1 MNFLLKKFYLQPKGV
16 ASGGQVWQLSHPGM
30 SLPPHTN
37 YTNQKYE
44 NIEILASH
52 PASGLWAL
60 GNLPPPDFSLAMPLL
75 QPIKVLLK

>member
-1 MNFLLKKFYLQPKGV
+1 MAAVPPWNV
-16 ASGGQVWQLSHPGM
+16 T
-30 SLPPHTN
+30 PPHTN

-75 QPIKVLLK
+75 QPIKVIIQFVPFYSFFFQITPAQDKT